1 VPSLRANTA
10 LFLLLTLAPAG
21 ILAWLGL
28 QAGAPLVAE
37 LRQTARIEAARVIGT
52 VEPRLRQALAKDGET
67 SARRLGA
74 LAAQLRHSLPASAD
88 LGLLAA
94 AEAGFAPHGAL
105 RLHAADERV
114 IWPRD
119 ASDGDFRHLPEW
131 NSFVS
136 LRARCDRGERDPAL
150 LDRARTFE
158 APPLRVLAT
167 CLCLERE
174 PERATALL
182 ANEPW
187 ATIAAAGP
195 LPCELLAQCEA
206 GRQRLA
212 AALGNG
218 GLQLVAATERAR
230 AAWMQAAG
238 ADAAAMARQEL
249 RVRCENGE
257 PLRSIRCPVA
267 GDAVLEWLRDPA
279 PALAEVARDTPWESG
294 ECEVTFALT
303 DAPTTAVAFEG
314 AATARLA
321 VATDWGNIAI
331 TATKRGLEALEAAAE
346 RQRWLTGVGI
356 VLLLLVMVAGTA
368 LVRRALLHE
377 QRARQLRLE
386 FLANVSHE
394 LKTPLTSLRLHA
406 ELLADPALDGDTRQR
421 YGATAQAEGA
431 RMTALVDDLLDFA
444 ALERGRRRIEP
455 EPVDL
460 ARAARDLVTSW
471 QPLAAAD
478 AVELRSVIADG
489 EVLALA
495 DPTALS
501 RILMNLLQNAHRHG
515 RPARDGGSDWI
526 EVRTGPG
533 PWLEVRDSGP
543 GIPPADRERLFQRF
557 ERLGKNGQGL
567 GLGLALSRE
576 LAEACGGRLFLVDDP
591 TVTIF
596 RLELPPVP
604 DLAP

>member
-1 VPSLRANTA
+1 VPSLRAKTA

-28 QAGAPLVAE
+28 QASAPLVAE
-37 LRQTARIEAARVIGT
+37 LRQQARNGAARAIGA
-52 VEPRLRQALAKDGET
+52 VEPQLRQALAADSEAT
-67 SARRLGA
+67 ARKLAA
-74 LAAQLRHSLPASAD
+74 LAARLRRSLPGSAD
-88 LGLLAA
+88 LGQLAA
-94 AEAGFAPHGAL
+94 AEAEFAEHGAL
-105 RLHAADERV
+105 RLHAADERM

-119 ASDGDFRHLPEW
+119 AIDGDFRHLPEW
-131 NSFVS
+131 DSFVR
-136 LRARCDRGERDPAL
+136 LRARCDRRESDPAM
-150 LDRARTFE
+150 LDRARSFD

-167 CLCLERE
+167 CMVLERE
-174 PERATALL
+174 PEHAAALL
-182 ANEPW
+182 ATEPW
-187 ATIAAAGP
+187 AAIAAAGP
-195 LPCELLAQCEA
+195 LPCELLAQTAA

-212 AALGNG
+212 TALGHG
-218 GLQLVAATERAR
+218 GLHFAAATERAR

-238 ADAAAMARQEL
+238 ADPAAMARQGL
-249 RVRCENGE
+249 RVLFESGE
-257 PLRSIRCPVA
+257 PLRSIRSPVA
-267 GDAVLEWLRDPA
+267 GGAMLEWLCDPA
-279 PALAEVARDTPWESG
+279 SALAEVARVTPWESG
-294 ECEVTFALT
+294 ECDVAFAMT
-303 DAPTTAVAFEG
+303 TAPSTAVAFEG

-321 VATDWGNIAI
+321 VAADWGSIAI
-331 TATKRGLEALEAAAE
+331 TATKRGLATLEAGAE
-346 RQRWLTGVGI
+346 RQRWLTAVGI
-356 VLLLLVMVAGTA
+356 VLLLLVMVAGVA
-368 LVRRALLHE
+368 LVRSALLHE
-377 QRARQLRLE
+377 QRARTLRLE
-386 FLANVSHE
+386 FLTNVSHE

-406 ELLADPALDGDTRQR
+406 ELLADPGLDVDTRVR

-431 RMTALVDDLLDFA
+431 RLTALVDDLLDFA

-471 QPLAAAD
+471 SPLAARD
-478 AVELRSVIADG
+478 AVDLRCVIADG

-501 RILMNLLQNAHRHG
+501 RILMNLLQNACRHG
-515 RPARDGGSDWI
+515 RPARDGGPDWI

-543 GIPPADRERLFQRF
+543 GIRAADRERLFLRF
-557 ERLGKNGQGL
+557 ERLDRNGQGL

-576 LAEACGGRLFLVDDP
+576 LAEACGGRLFLVEDP
-591 TVTIF
+591 AVTIF